1 MHHEQ
6 RARAHDLLRRQG
18 LDWALF
24 SDPASVAWLAG
35 YAAPVQCGPS
45 PFVAGPPLLW
55 YAGGAPSLCSG

>member
-24 SDPASVAWLAG
+24 SDPASGAT
-35 YAAPVQCGPS
+35 QC
-45 PFVAGPPLLW
+45 W
-55 YAGGAPSLCSG
+55 